1 MKYYHA
7 KLFLIILFFFG
18 RSIHAQQMPFYN
30 QYLHN
35 QSLYNPAAGATKTY
49 FNLKFLNRQQWSG
62 WEGAPVSYYVA
73 FSSPI
78 QEKYRNF
85 KVLPEKYHGL
95 GAAIHYET
103 AGIFQQSQIQLSYQY
118 HLTLQ
123 KSLRNFLRF
132 SLGISLNAHQIGF
145 DQNKIRLSNPNDPL
159 LAQGSKN
166 SFTFDGNLG
175 FWLYSKNAYL
185 GFSVLNFAEN
195 RFDFGAENRLKRHY
209 SLSTG
214 YKLELN
220 PDIWAF
226 MPSAIVLLSDLKSVV
241 VILNGLL
248 RFEDKLWGGLGYA
261 NNRSL
266 IFSLGFNLKQIAD
279 FTYSYETLSAQST
292 TLTSQEISLNFKLGN
307 YRYRSRNKPEIP
319 LFD

>member
-1 MKYYHA
+1 MKYYQT
-7 KLFLIILFFFG
+7 KLFLISLLFFVH
-18 RSIHAQQMPFYN
+18 SIHAQQIAFYN
-30 QYLHN
+30 QYFQN

-49 FNLKFLNRQQWSG
+49 FDLKFLNRQQWLA
-62 WEGAPVSYYVA
+62 WEGAPTSYYVA

-78 QEKYRNF
+78 QEKHRNY
-85 KVLPEKYHGL
+85 KILPQKYHGV
-95 GAAIHYET
+95 GAAIHHET

-123 KSLRNFLRF
+123 KNMNNFLRF
-132 SLGISLNAHQIGF
+132 SVGISLSTHQIGF
-145 DQNKIRLSNPNDPL
+145 DQSKIRLSNPNDPL
-159 LAQGSKN
+159 LAQGAKN

-175 FWLYSKNAYL
+175 FWLYSKNTYL

-195 RFDFGAENRLKRHY
+195 KFGFGVKNRLKRHY

-226 MPSAIVLLSDLKSVV
+226 VPSAMVIFSDLNS
-241 VILNGLL
+241 IAITLNGLL
-248 RFEDKLWGGLGYA
+248 RFEDKLWGGMGYA
-261 NNRSL
+261 NSRSL
-266 IFSLGFNLKQIAD
+266 VAYLGFNLKQMAD
-279 FTYSYETLSAQST
+279 FTYSYETLVSQSASPN
-292 TLTSQEISLNFKLGN
+292 SHEISLNFKIGN

-319 LFD
+319 LFE